1 MSTKAEPADPGL
13 NQANTS
19 LPGMVRLLA
28 VMARLRDPVRGC
40 PWDLEQTFASIV
52 PHTLEE
58 AYEVADAI
66 AGGNPAEIRD
76 ELGDLLFQVVFYAQ
90 MALEDPAHGYDFD
103 AIADRTAQ
111 KMIDRHPHIFGEV
124 TVEDAAA
131 MTTMWERD
139 KAAARAAKARAEGR
153 VASVF
158 DGLPLAL
165 PALTRALKLQRRA
178 ARVRFD
184 WTSLEPVLAKVR
196 EELDEL
202 SHEIQRNAT
211 NHDRLEDELGDVLF
225 AVSNLARHLTVD
237 PEAALRR
244 TNDKFVR
251 RFQAIEAQYHDRGE
265 AIEKAG
271 LDALEAAW
279 RAIKAQE

>member
-1 MSTKAEPADPGL
+1 
-13 NQANTS
+13 
-19 LPGMVRLLA
+19 
-28 VMARLRDPVRGC
+28 MARLRDPERGC
-40 PWDLEQTFASIV
+40 PWDLQQTFASIV

-66 AGGNPAEIRD
+66 AGGDPSEIRD

-90 MALEDPAHGYDFD
+90 IALEDPAHGYGFD
-103 AIADRTAQ
+103 AIADCTAQ
-111 KMIDRHPHIFGEV
+111 KMIDRHPHIFGDV
-124 TVEDAAA
+124 TVVDAVT

-139 KAAARAAKARAEGR
+139 KTAVRAAKAQAAGR
-153 VASVF
+153 IASVF

-165 PALTRALKLQRRA
+165 PALTRALKLQQRA

-184 WTSLEPVLAKVR
+184 WTSLEPVLAKVW

-202 SHEIQRNAT
+202 SHEIQRDASND
-211 NHDRLEDELGDVLF
+211 DRLEDELGDVLF
-225 AVSNLARHLTVD
+225 AVSNLARHLNID

-244 TNDKFVR
+244 TNDKFMR
-251 RFQAIEAQYHDRGE
+251 RFRAIETMYHGRGE
-265 AIEKAG
+265 AIEEAS